1 MMLRSHQS
9 RGITLKKNNSY
20 IKDMFSH
27 YLIVFLAAGLF
38 TSGQAAAQKK
48 PKIYL
53 LPFHIVSSEK
63 GDLIQKGIDSIM
75 NSRFSG
81 ESCELVIKSPPLTND
96 DTSAR
101 LIRNPSDGGM
111 VCKELQGDFLIY
123 GSLVKFGDTVTTD
136 VFLYDSSKQKTTLHF
151 TDLGKG
157 EGALLDHI
165 TEFTKK
171 AKPLLSPLC
180 FNAESPASQKKSP
193 SKPDRIIK
201 SQDLKGVVNGIAM
214 GDFDNDKQIDIV
226 TATDKSINIYALT
239 QNQFKEKVTI
249 SVPIK
254 GYVVGVDAADINGN
268 TTPEIFVSVITEDRM
283 DAASIIIEWDGK
295 AYKTIRSDLKWLFR
309 TITMKGEK
317 RPVIIAQ
324 KNKNLNSIMGSPI
337 YRFNYGPA
345 SASEAPLALPES
357 TFLYSIALSDGDKG
371 SLADM
376 KNNKVRIV
384 NATMGLQW
392 ESDDVLG
399 GSLSY
404 MAKPDSA
411 DRDKINRVYLEPR
424 LIFKDL
430 DKDDVD
436 ELIAIKNNE
445 ATNHLF
451 SGMKNFT
458 KGRITIFSTSDFGYS
473 IAHETDWVNGYI
485 TDFTLADTD
494 SDMVPELI
502 YSVVSKGSIFSDKK
516 SCLVIQKITEW
527 YE

>member
-1 MMLRSHQS
+1 
-9 RGITLKKNNSY
+9 LKKNNSY
-20 IKDMFSH
+20 ITDKFYH
-27 YLIVFLAAGLF
+27 YLVVFLAAGLF
-38 TSGQAAAQKK
+38 TSGQAIAAQEK
-48 PKIYL
+48 PKIVL
-53 LPFHIVSSEK
+53 LPFHIVASEK
-63 GDLIQKGIDSIM
+63 GDLIQKGIDSILS
-75 NSRFSG
+75 SRFSG
-81 ESCELVIKSPPLTND
+81 ELCEFEIKSSSSSDGDPSD
-96 DTSAR
+96 R
-101 LIRNPSDGGM
+101 LIRNPSDGGL

-123 GSLVKFGDTVTTD
+123 GSFVKLGNTVTTD
-136 VFLYDSSKQKTTLHF
+136 VFLYDSTQKKTTLHF

-157 EGALLDHI
+157 DGALLDHL

-171 AKPLLSPLC
+171 AEELLSPLC
-180 FNAESPASQKKSP
+180 FNAKPQTPAKKSP
-193 SKPDRIIK
+193 PKSDRIIK
-201 SQDLKGVVNGIAM
+201 SQDLKGVINGIAV
-214 GDFDNDKQIDIV
+214 GDFDNDRQIDIV
-226 TATDKSINIYALT
+226 TATDKSINILALD

-249 SVPIK
+249 TVPIK

-268 TTPEIFVSVITEDRM
+268 TIPEIFISVVTEDRM
-283 DAASIIIEWDGK
+283 DAASIIIEWDGN

-317 RPVIIAQ
+317 QPTIIAQ

-337 YRFNYGPA
+337 YRFSYGLGHSVEP
-345 SASEAPLALPES
+345 PLTLPDG

-376 KNNKVRIV
+376 KNNKLRIV
-384 NATMGLQW
+384 NATKGLQW

-399 GSLSY
+399 GSVTY

-424 LIFKDL
+424 LIFHDL
-430 DKDDVD
+430 DKDGTD

-458 KGRITIFSTSDFGYS
+458 KGRITIFSPSDFGYS
-473 IAHETDWVNGYI
+473 IAHETDWVSGCI
-485 TDFTLADTD
+485 TDFTLTDID
-494 SDMVPELI
+494 SDMVPELV
-502 YSVVSKGSIFSDKK
+502 YSIVSKGSFFSDKK

>member
-1 MMLRSHQS
+1 M
-9 RGITLKKNNSY
+9 KKNNSF
-20 IKDMFSH
+20 ITGGFFH
-27 YLIVFLAAGLF
+27 YLVVFFAAVLF
-38 TSGQAAAQKK
+38 TSAQAVGSQEK
-48 PKIYL
+48 PKIVL

-81 ESCELVIKSPPLTND
+81 ESCELVIKSPPSADD

-101 LIRNPSDGGM
+101 LIRNPFDGGAI
-111 VCKELQGDFLIY
+111 CKKLQGDFLIY
-123 GSLVKFGDTVTTD
+123 GSLVKLGDTVTTD

-157 EGALLDHI
+157 DGSLLDHI

-180 FNAESPASQKKSP
+180 FNAESPPVFQKKSP

-226 TATDKSINIYALT
+226 TATDKSINIYSLT

-254 GYVVGVDAADINGN
+254 GYVVGLDAADINGN

-309 TITMKGEK
+309 TITIRGEK

-337 YRFNYGPA
+337 YRFNYGLDNPT
-345 SASEAPLALPES
+345 SAIPLALPES
-357 TFLYSIALSDGDKG
+357 TFIYSIALSDGDKG

-399 GSLSY
+399 GSVSY

-424 LIFKDL
+424 LIFHDL
-430 DKDDVD
+430 DKDGTD

-451 SGMKNFT
+451 SGMKSFT
-458 KGRITIFSTSDFGYS
+458 KGRITIFSPSDFGYS
-473 IAHETDWVNGYI
+473 ISHETDWVSGCI

-494 SDMVPELI
+494 SDMVPELV

-516 SCLVIQKITEW
+516 SCIVIQKMTEW